1 MMHYK
6 FFILLFIIADLFV
19 DDFLV
24 NATTDREDSE
34 EPSCTRTCSML
45 DDNPDCWRSSL
56 DSFTYQLEKSIRDYA
71 AILTHINYWLENLP
85 DQELKPE
92 ITKDMFMF
100 EEASLNR
107 TLRFFNTLKDGRKAP
122 LDESDLRAVFDL
134 LINKVCLFNQ

>member
-1 MMHYK
+1 
-6 FFILLFIIADLFV
+6 
-19 DDFLV
+19 
-24 NATTDREDSE
+24 
-34 EPSCTRTCSML
+34 ML
-45 DDNPDCWRSSL
+45 DDNPDCWMRSL
-56 DSFTYQLEKSIRDYA
+56 DYFTYQLEKSIRDYA